1 MVSNAILH
9 FTWEGDPKGSKG
21 LKMNVYVD
29 GKLATT
35 FGYCRGTEVELTV
48 PFFSSSA
55 APLEKEMELK
65 CTVAKDGGREITHF
79 KRSFN
84 VKPDTHYACHIDGS
98 IKKSSG
104 LSAQFCEGEYVLG
117 DTPKLSGNKSY
128 IIMMSLFFPVYGI
141 YKAITDTYMRAA
153 ALIGGG
159 IGFLLGLIVS
169 SMADK
174 HDTIGFGLGR
184 LTLLEYKPF
193 SFLDWIINLLIGGIS
208 SINGLLRMLLESLF
222 D

>member
-1 MVSNAILH
+1 MESNATLH
-9 FTWEGDPKGSKG
+9 FTWEGDPKGSEEF
-21 LKMNVYVD
+21 KMNVYVD
-29 GKLATT
+29 GQLATK
-35 FGYCRGTEVELTV
+35 FDYCLGAEVDLPV
-48 PFFSSSA
+48 PFFSFT
-55 APLEKEMELK
+55 APDGKEIELK
-65 CTVAKDGGREITHF
+65 CTVAKDGGREFTHF
-79 KRSFN
+79 KRSFS
-84 VKPDTHYACHIDGS
+84 VKPGKHYACHIDGS

-222 D
+222 N